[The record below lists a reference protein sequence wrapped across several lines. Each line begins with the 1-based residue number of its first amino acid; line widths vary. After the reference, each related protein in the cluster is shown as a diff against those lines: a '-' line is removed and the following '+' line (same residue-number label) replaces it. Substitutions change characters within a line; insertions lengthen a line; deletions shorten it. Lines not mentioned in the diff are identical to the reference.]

1 MPTSMYRRIGALI
14 RSRLRGSEGFSLVEL
29 LVAMLVMVLV
39 LFAIYGIWSGLQRTY
54 AFTDEDMKAQREAR
68 AALAEMVE
76 FIRTARQPDTPP
88 TEALNLA
95 IVSADANEL
104 VCWTDVDRDPDHDLE
119 LVRFRVDTVE
129 RTLYRDDSQTGD
141 LTFSDSYSTRLVG
154 NWISNDEATPL
165 FTYKSINGTELASPV
180 AEPMN
185 IGQVHIDLHIDIE
198 TGKSPIAHQ
207 LSSVVQPRN
216 LRQ

>member
-1 MPTSMYRRIGALI
+1 MSISMHRRIGALI
-14 RSRLRGSEGFSLVEL
+14 RSRLRSSEGFSLVEL

-54 AFTDEDMKAQREAR
+54 SFTDEDMKAQREAR
-68 AALAEMVE
+68 AALSEMVE
-76 FIRTARQPDTPP
+76 FIRTARQPDAPP
-88 TEALNLA
+88 SDALDLV
-95 IVSADANEL
+95 IVSADATEL
-104 VCWTDVDRDPDHDLE
+104 VCWTDVDRDAAHDLE

-141 LTFSDSYSTRLVG
+141 LTFSEGYSTRLVG
-154 NWISNDEATPL
+154 NWVSNNEATPL
-165 FTYKSINGTELASPV
+165 FTYKSINGASLASPI

-185 IGQVHIDLHIDIE
+185 IGQVHIDLYIDIE
-198 TGKSPIAHQ
+198 AGKSPIAHQ